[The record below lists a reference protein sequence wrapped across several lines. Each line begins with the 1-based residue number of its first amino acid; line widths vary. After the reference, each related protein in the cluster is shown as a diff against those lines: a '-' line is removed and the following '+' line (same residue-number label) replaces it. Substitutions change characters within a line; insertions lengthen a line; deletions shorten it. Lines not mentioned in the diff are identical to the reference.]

1 MGDNEISLAFFDQS
15 NKPSSQKMIEDDK
28 KFSDLH
34 GYLAINGK
42 EEDYDKDCHKISL
55 DILPNISI

>member
-1 MGDNEISLAFFDQS
+1 MFQIGDNEISQAFFDQS
-15 NKPSSQKMIEDDK
+15 NKPSSQIMIEDNR

-42 EEDYDKDCHKISL
+42 EENYDKDCDKIS
-55 DILPNISI
+55 

>member
-1 MGDNEISLAFFDQS
+1 MFQMGDNEISQAFFDQS
-15 NKPSSQKMIEDDK
+15 NKPSSQKMIEDNR

-42 EEDYDKDCHKISL
+42 EDNYDKDCDKIS
-55 DILPNISI
+55 